1 MASLVTPMRTL
12 STMLLLLVPVLTPA
26 QEQDLPAVNQRVV
39 NYVNSQVGNKVGR
52 GECWDLAAEALNTA
66 GAKWDGAYGFG
77 EVVDWR
83 KQEVL
88 PGDIVQFE
96 NVFVE
101 HRSDNMVM
109 REQYGVHTAVVVEV
123 KGRGDYV
130 LAHQNVKPVGKK
142 VGTAPLLMSEVRSG
156 KLRFYRPVE

>member
-1 MASLVTPMRTL
+1 MASTL
-12 STMLLLLVPVLTPA
+12 LLIMVPLLVPA
-26 QEQDLPAVNQRVV
+26 QGMELPAVNQRVV
-39 NYVNSQVGNKVGR
+39 DFVNSRIGTKVGH

-77 EVVDWR
+77 DVVDWR

-101 HRSDNMVM
+101 HRSDRMVM
-109 REQYGVHTAVVVEV
+109 REQYGLHTAVVVEV
-123 KGRGDYV
+123 KGQGDYV

-142 VGTAPLLMSEVRSG
+142 VGIAPLLMSEVRSG
-156 KLRFYRPVE
+156 KLRFYRPLDQGWSRSKGE

>member
-1 MASLVTPMRTL
+1 MRSLIVLVAMCT
-12 STMLLLLVPVLTPA
+12 STLLLGQA
-26 QEQDLPAVNQRVV
+26 PAVTVPEVNQHVV
-39 NYVNSQVGNKVGR
+39 NYVNGQIGNKVGR

-66 GAKWDGAYGFG
+66 HANWDGQYGFG
-77 EVVDWR
+77 TVVDWR
-83 KQEVL
+83 KEEVM

-101 HRSDNMVM
+101 HRIEGGTV
-109 REQYGVHTAVVVEV
+109 REQYGIHTAVVVEV
-123 KGRGDYV
+123 HGRGSYV
-130 LAHQNVKPVGKK
+130 LAHQNVQPVGKK